1 MFKSLSYIPFVSEKW
16 NSDFV
21 MKFNEKLIEGDVK
34 EVIYK
39 WSIWDRQYTYG
50 NKYALKNVVATLK
63 YFKAD
68 SDLINALKEETEE
81 FKSLEKEI
89 VKFNDKFKEQKKEY
103 NKSHKKEIEQ
113 EKVDFKEQ
121 FGYAIVNDEKIGVS
135 IPMTETSN
143 PLIVRGDDERMWC
156 WKLHTPISKVVVNC
170 VKSDETKHELERMG
184 FQVVSKKDVDWIFS
198 YKIDLVGAKD
208 YPSINKSSRLCA
220 NSSNQ
225 IENVKEKYEHSYQL
239 IQKFKDFDSLIDEYL
254 NSDSRH
260 KKEVAL
266 AIFLIKNY
274 AIRVGNERNEWQA
287 DTVGI
292 TTLRKEHIKIENN
305 KLILDFLA
313 KDSIPYHK
321 EDIID
326 ERIAREF
333 ENLLKDKSSKTEI
346 FRLNSS
352 ELNSIIKDICPS
364 ASPKTF
370 RSAKCCATFCE
381 EFNRQNVK
389 SSWKDNE
396 KKKALIKANLV
407 VAEMLN
413 HKKGVS
419 GKSKEILDNAMT
431 KLDDNI
437 KDKKQK
443 YDTFMKEYTQK
454 KKIINMNLKDAKNRK
469 SDILIAKYTKQK
481 NDLELKK
488 QKLEENVLLAKD
500 KKEIKKDTSK
510 ANLTTS
516 LNSYCSPQ
524 VIYSICKDMDYDVKN
539 IYTKTMMN
547 KFSWAEDTGKN
558 YWKKWLGWV

>member
-1 MFKSLSYIPFVSEKW
+1 MFNSLLYVPFVSEKW

-21 MKFNEKLIEGDVK
+21 MKFNDKIIEGDIK

-39 WSIWDRQYTYG
+39 WSIWDRQYTYQ
-50 NKYALKNVVATLK
+50 NKYAIKNVIATLK

-68 SDLINALKEETEE
+68 KYLINALKEETEE

-89 VKFNDKFKEQKKEY
+89 IKFNDEFKENKKEY
-103 NKSHKKEIEQ
+103 NKIHKKEIDS
-113 EKVDFKEQ
+113 EKELFKEQ
-121 FGYAIVNDEKIGVS
+121 YGYAKVNGEKIGVS

-143 PLIVRGDDERMWC
+143 PLIVRGEDERMWC
-156 WKLHTPISKVVVNC
+156 WKLHTPISKVTVNC
-170 VKSDETKHELERMG
+170 IDSNEVKNKIKEMG

-198 YKIDLVGAKD
+198 YKIDLIGAKN

-220 NSSNQ
+220 NSENQ
-225 IENVKEKYEHSYQL
+225 IENVKEKYEHSFQL

-254 NSDSRH
+254 NSENKH
-260 KKEVAL
+260 KKEIAL

-292 TTLRKEHIKIENN
+292 TTLRKEHIKIDNN

-321 EDIID
+321 EDVID
-326 ERIAREF
+326 ERIAKEF
-333 ENLLKDKSSKTEI
+333 ENLLKNKNDKNEI
-346 FRLNSS
+346 FRLNSM
-352 ELNSIIKDICPS
+352 ELNSIIKNICPT

-381 EFNRQNVK
+381 EFDKLNVQ
-389 SSWKDNE
+389 SLWKDTE

-419 GKSKEILDNAMT
+419 GKSKEVLNNTMN
-431 KLDDNI
+431 KLNDNI
-437 KDKKQK
+437 KSKKEK
-443 YDTFMKEYTQK
+443 YDFFMKDYQIK
-454 KKIINMNLKDAKNRK
+454 KKIISMNLKDAKERK

-481 NDLELKK
+481 KDLELKK
-488 QKLEENVLLAKD
+488 QKLEESVSVAKD
-500 KKEIKKDTSK
+500 KKEIRKDTSK

-524 VIYSICKDMDYDVKN
+524 VIYSICKSMDYDVKN
-539 IYTKTMMN
+539 IYTKTMIN
-547 KFSWAEDTGKN
+547 KFKWAEDTDKD
-558 YWKKWLGWV
+558 YWKKWLGWI

>member
-1 MFKSLSYIPFVSEKW
+1 MFKSLSYIPHVSEKW

-21 MKFNEKLIEGDVK
+21 MKFDDKLIEGDVK

-39 WSIWDRQYTYG
+39 WSIWDRQYTYN
-50 NKYALKNVVATLK
+50 NKYAIKNVVATLK

-68 SDLINALKEETEE
+68 SDLINALKEETKE
-81 FKSLEKEI
+81 FKLLEEEI
-89 VKFNDKFKEQKKEY
+89 VKFNNKFKEQKKEY
-103 NKSHKKEIEQ
+103 NKIHKKEIEK
-113 EKVDFKEQ
+113 EKEDFKEQ

-156 WKLHTPISKVVVNC
+156 WKIHTPTSKVVVNC
-170 VKSDETKHELERMG
+170 IKSDETKTKLEEMG

-198 YKIDLVGAKD
+198 YKIDLIGAKE

-220 NSSNQ
+220 TSSNQ
-225 IENVKEKYEHSYQL
+225 IENVKEKYEHSFQL
-239 IQKFKDFDSLIDEYL
+239 IQKFKDFDNLIEEYL
-254 NSDSRH
+254 NSNSKH
-260 KKEVAL
+260 KKEIAL

-292 TTLRKEHIKIENN
+292 TTLRKEHIRIDGN

-333 ENLLKDKSSKTEI
+333 ENLLKDKTSKNEI
-346 FRLNSS
+346 FRLNSN
-352 ELNSIIKDICPS
+352 ELNSIIKDICPC

-370 RSAKCCATFCE
+370 RSAKCCSIFCE
-381 EFNRQNVK
+381 EFNKQNVK

-396 KKKALIKANLV
+396 KKKALIKANLI

-419 GKSKEILDNAMT
+419 GKSKEVLNNTMN

-437 KDKKQK
+437 KSKKEK
-443 YDTFMKEYTQK
+443 YNLFMKDYQSK
-454 KKIINMNLKDAKNRK
+454 KRIINMNLKDAKERK
-469 SDILIAKYTKQK
+469 SDILMNKYTKQK
-481 NDLELKK
+481 QDLELKK
-488 QKLEENVLLAKD
+488 QKLEEGVLLAKD

-516 LNSYCSPQ
+516 LNSYCSPM

-539 IYTKTMMN
+539 IYTKSMMN
-547 KFSWAEDTGKN
+547 KFSWAEDTSKN